1 MALNSTADLAHPL
14 AEPARPRGADPVTVS
29 RWAAVSARQTS
40 LVAAVL
46 IVILVALVAPP
57 LWFLIEGSITVA
69 PPSGRVALATQWGL
83 ANFEA
88 VLSNRHFIETSVN
101 SLVFAAGSAVMAL
114 AFGWVNAWIVER
126 TNTPFKPLAY
136 LTAIISLGTP
146 YILYVSAW
154 LLFFGKAGP
163 VNSLYRNLTGATDV
177 LINIYSMPGMVLVE
191 GFLWSPLAFLL
202 VGATLRNA
210 NPELEEAARVSGA
223 GVFATIRRITMRL
236 SLPAMMALSM
246 LVFIRAIE
254 AFEVPALVGLPGRI
268 SVLTTDIYANMVS
281 RAPPDLGGASA
292 LSVLMLLLVLVL
304 LYIYG
309 RLSRHAERFATIT
322 GKGFRPRPFDL
333 GRLRYVAAGVLVL
346 NFVLL
351 LMVPMLMLVWVS
363 LLPFFQPVSAAAFKL
378 MTLNNYRVVLASDH
392 LDLMLNTFL
401 VALST
406 ATIAVSIT
414 FLGAWLAVRRAPGG
428 WLVERLTTI
437 PLVFPGLI
445 LGVAVMQV
453 FLHLPI
459 PLYGT
464 LGILIWAFVIAYL
477 PYGMRYSSS
486 GMLQIHRELEEA
498 AAVCGAAP
506 LTRLRRIV
514 APLLAPALMAG
525 WLFIFLMA
533 ARVLS
538 LAILLAGPRSQTMAV
553 AMFDLWGNGQGT
565 ELAALGLMW
574 SMLMAMIAVVFY
586 MLARRSAAGAIG
598 RA

>member
-1 MALNSTADLAHPL
+1 
-14 AEPARPRGADPVTVS
+14 V
-29 RWAAVSARQTS
+29 RQTTWI
-40 LVAAVL
+40 AAVL
-46 IVILVALVAPP
+46 IVVLAALVVPPLIFLLQGSVLVAGGPGEAARWGLENFQSV
-57 LWFLIEGSITVA
+57 LGGKRIISST
-69 PPSGRVALATQWGL
+69 LAT
-83 ANFEA
+83 
-88 VLSNRHFIETSVN
+88 LS
-101 SLVFAAGSAVMAL
+101 FAAGSTAIAL
-114 AFGWVNAWIVER
+114 LVGWIMAWIVER
-126 TNTPFKPLAY
+126 TNAPLKWLAY

-154 LLFFGKAGP
+154 LLVFGKAGP
-163 VNSLYRNLTGATDV
+163 VNQLYRTLTGASDV
-177 LINIYSMPGMVLVE
+177 LINIYSMPGMMVVE

-223 GVFATIRRITMRL
+223 GVWSTIRRVTMRL
-236 SLPAMMALSM
+236 SLPAIMALAM
-246 LVFIRAIE
+246 LAFIRAIE

-268 SVLTTDIYANMVS
+268 SVLTTDIYTNMMA
-281 RAPPDLGGASA
+281 RAPPDLGGSSA

-304 LYIYG
+304 LYVYG

-333 GRLRYVAAGVLVL
+333 GRLRYVAAAILLVD
-346 NFVLL
+346 FVLL
-351 LMVPMLMLVWVS
+351 LLVPMLMLGWIS
-363 LLPFFQPVSAAAFKL
+363 LLPFFAPVSAASFKL
-378 MTLNNYRVVLASDH
+378 LSLNNYRTVLASSDDV
-392 LDLMLNTFL
+392 DLLINTLL
-401 VALST
+401 VAVAT
-406 ATIAVSIT
+406 ATSAVALT
-414 FLGAWLAVRRAPGG
+414 FFAGWLAVRRGPGG

-437 PLVFPGLI
+437 PLVFPGLV

-453 FLHLPI
+453 FLRLPI

-464 LGILIWAFVIAYL
+464 IGILIWAFVISYL
-477 PYGMRYSSS
+477 PYGMRYSTS
-486 GMLQIHRELEEA
+486 GMVQIHRELEEA
-498 AAVCGAAP
+498 AAVCGASV
-506 LTRLRRIV
+506 LMRLRRIV
-514 APLLAPALMAG
+514 APLLAPALVAG

-586 MLARRSAAGAIG
+586 LLARRSAAGALG

>member
-1 MALNSTADLAHPL
+1 MAATD
-14 AEPARPRGADPVTVS
+14 ARTGRWPRL
-29 RWAAVSARQTS
+29 SARQQMILAT
-40 LVAAVL
+40 LL
-46 IVILVALVAPP
+46 IVILCALVLPP
-57 LWFLIEGSITVA
+57 FLFLIQGSLTIAGPTHDA
-69 PPSGRVALATQWGL
+69 GEIGL
-83 ANFEA
+83 GNFEA
-88 VLSNRHFIETSVN
+88 VIRSRHFLSTSVN
-101 SLVFAAGSAVMAL
+101 SLVFAAASAFVAL
-114 AFGWVNAWIVER
+114 VIGWVTAWIVER
-126 TNTPFKPLAY
+126 TNAPLKGLAY
-136 LTAIISLGTP
+136 LSAIISLGTP
-146 YILYVSAW
+146 YILYVTAW

-163 VNSLYRNLTGATDV
+163 VNHLYRTLTGSSDV
-177 LINIYSMPGMVLVE
+177 LINIYSMYGMVLVE

-210 NPELEEAARVSGA
+210 NPELEEAARVHGA
-223 GVFATIRRITMRL
+223 GVWDTIRRVTMRL
-236 SLPAMMALSM
+236 SLPSILALSM

-268 SVLTTDIYANMVS
+268 SVLTTDIYSNMVA
-281 RAPPDLGGASA
+281 RAPPDIGGASA
-292 LSVLMLLLVLVL
+292 LSVLMLALVLVL

-309 RLSRHAERFATIT
+309 RLSRHAEKFATIT

-333 GRLRYVAAGVLVL
+333 GRLRPVAGALLVL

-378 MTLNNYRVVLASDH
+378 ISLNNYRTVLDSGH
-392 LDLMLNTFL
+392 VELLINTLL
-401 VALST
+401 VAVAT
-406 ATIAVSIT
+406 ATIAVTLT
-414 FLGAWLAVRRAPGG
+414 FLCAWLAVRRGPGG
-428 WLVERLTTI
+428 WIIDRLATI

-445 LGVAVMQV
+445 LGIAVMQV
-453 FLHLPI
+453 FLRIPI

-464 LGILIWAFVIAYL
+464 LGILIWAFVINYL
-477 PYGMRYSSS
+477 PYGMRYCSS

-498 AAVCGAAP
+498 AAICGASP

-514 APLLAPALMAG
+514 APLLAPALVAG
-525 WLFIFLMA
+525 WLFIFLMST
-533 ARVLS
+533 RVLS

-553 AMFDLWGNGQGT
+553 AMFDLWANGQGT

-586 MLARRSAAGAIG
+586 LVARRSAAGALG